1 MARRHPP
8 INSEPVNE
16 QARSDLLSLIEDYK
30 LPATVEHVKRFARL
44 SAGKRGTLAWL
55 EHLRLTGLL
64 LATLD
69 DEEWQL
75 FTTQYLPQHPAN
87 QPKPP
92 RTLPQITPTDSVV
105 GKDLF

>member
-75 FTTQYLPQHPAN
+75 FTTAYLPQHPAN
-87 QPKPP
+87 QPKP
-92 RTLPQITPTDSVV
+92 RTHQVTPPQTSTA
-105 GKDLF
+105 KDLF

>member
-75 FTTQYLPQHPAN
+75 FTTAYLPQHPAN

-92 RTLPQITPTDSVV
+92 RTQLQPETGCVV